1 MKEAD
6 VILSIIVLRDFDA
19 LDIPQNITL
28 VHYIDYIM
36 LIESEVTGSWEVLI
50 RNMQMRGLGFDLT
63 KIQEQI
69 TLVKYLGFSGL
80 E

>member
-1 MKEAD
+1 MDLPFLLKIINQKRYQITGVITEINSTIKHVKEAD

-36 LIESEVTGSWEVLI
+36 LIESEVTGS
-50 RNMQMRGLGFDLT
+50 
-63 KIQEQI
+63 
-69 TLVKYLGFSGL
+69 
-80 E
+80 